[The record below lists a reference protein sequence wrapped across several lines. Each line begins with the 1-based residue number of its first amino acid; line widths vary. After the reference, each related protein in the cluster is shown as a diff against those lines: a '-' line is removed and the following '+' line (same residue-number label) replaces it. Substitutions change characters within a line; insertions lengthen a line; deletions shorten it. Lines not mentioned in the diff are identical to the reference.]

1 MKDVWNFDNKIRE
14 TLDLSSFFNREK
26 FSRSS
31 RSYLVVTCD
40 VNMLQI
46 ASKVQYVTN
55 CFKSSICYKWLQMF
69 LLQQKVTHSR
79 SYLVVTCDV
88 NILQM
93 ASRSYLNS
101 DRLKKIQTWII
112 FRVDKKLRN
121 HFHVFTYI
129 LPD

>member
-1 MKDVWNFDNKIRE
+1 
-14 TLDLSSFFNREK
+14 
-26 FSRSS
+26 
-31 RSYLVVTCD
+31 
-40 VNMLQI
+40 MLQK

-55 CFKSSICYKWLQMF
+55 DFKSSISYKWLQMF

-101 DRLKKIQTWII
+101 DRLKKIQT
-112 FRVDKKLRN
+112 
-121 HFHVFTYI
+121 
-129 LPD
+129 